1 MGIVTMANEEEK
13 NSQFSNLAVEMNF
26 VDQDKVDKAQVVRL
40 RIFEKTNVR
49 MCIGEVLIEMGAIT
63 AAQRDEIL
71 GIIEEI
77 EIQPQSA
84 VSAPPAKS
92 KKTKSRK
99 EKTNASNTFDIT
111 VSKDK
116 LKAIAFFDG
125 NVPTTA
131 VDINDVKTMLH
142 AEGILYGI
150 ADDDQIKGFLEG
162 KFCVG
167 KEWTIATGTEPIPD
181 TPPQIVYHFDTD
193 PLKIGTLTED
203 GLMDWKDRG
212 LLPQVTEGDLLA
224 EKIPGPKGK
233 EGMDVYGKK
242 IPIPKSREIRFKC
255 AKGARRSEDGMQV
268 HATVSGIPKLS
279 VLGEISVMSTLQ
291 IPGDI
296 SLKTGHVTFDGHIEV
311 AGAVEKG
318 YRVKGES
325 LRANEIR
332 DAQIDVA
339 GDITAM
345 NGIFGATI
353 RCKGNL
359 RAGHI
364 HNANIILDGDL
375 AVEKEIIDSTIEVN
389 GRCLI
394 NDGIIL
400 SSVISSKM
408 GITVMDIGSRA
419 ANPSELTVGIDQ
431 QLERNIETTR
441 QEIQAIKSESD
452 ILPKTIKD
460 LKKQSDQINT
470 RLGKVAQEQDRCM
483 VQHRQLQE
491 KVEAGLLK
499 KEGPE
504 AEKLQKTI
512 DELKKRQDAYDADVA
527 NLMAEDESVSQEIV
541 ELEKKVIENK
551 ETLENLKNRLEEL
564 TEQKKVDEGIAS
576 IKVGGNIFSGNV
588 INGLHSKLFIEE
600 DLKRLSIFETD
611 KPDHDSVKRWRFEL
625 GPYR

>member
-1 MGIVTMANEEEK
+1 
-13 NSQFSNLAVEMNF
+13 
-26 VDQDKVDKAQVVRL
+26 
-40 RIFEKTNVR
+40 
-49 MCIGEVLIEMGAIT
+49 
-63 AAQRDEIL
+63 
-71 GIIEEI
+71 
-77 EIQPQSA
+77 
-84 VSAPPAKS
+84 
-92 KKTKSRK
+92 
-99 EKTNASNTFDIT
+99 
-111 VSKDK
+111 
-116 LKAIAFFDG
+116 
-125 NVPTTA
+125 
-131 VDINDVKTMLH
+131 
-142 AEGILYGI
+142 
-150 ADDDQIKGFLEG
+150 
-162 KFCVG
+162 
-167 KEWTIATGTEPIPD
+167 
-181 TPPQIVYHFDTD
+181 
-193 PLKIGTLTED
+193 
-203 GLMDWKDRG
+203 
-212 LLPQVTEGDLLA
+212 
-224 EKIPGPKGK
+224 
-233 EGMDVYGKK
+233 
-242 IPIPKSREIRFKC
+242 
-255 AKGARRSEDGMQV
+255 
-268 HATVSGIPKLS
+268 
-279 VLGEISVMSTLQ
+279 MSTLQ

>member
-13 NSQFSNLAVEMNF
+13 NSQFSSLAVEMNF
-26 VDQDKVDKAQVVRL
+26 VDQAKVDKAQVVQL

-63 AAQRDEIL
+63 SAQRDEIL
-71 GIIEEI
+71 GMLEEI
-77 EIQPQSA
+77 ENQSQS
-84 VSAPPAKS
+84 VSASPSTPKKS
-92 KKTKSRK
+92 KSEKRKTKG
-99 EKTNASNTFDIT
+99 SNTFDIT

-116 LKAIAFFDG
+116 LKVIAFFDG
-125 NVPTTA
+125 DVPTTQ

-142 AEGILYGI
+142 AEGILFGI
-150 ADDDQIKGFLEG
+150 ADDDQINGFLEG

-167 KEWTIATGTEPIPD
+167 KDWTIATGTEPVPD
-181 TPPQIVYHFDTD
+181 APPEMVYHFDTD

-212 LLPQVTEGDLLA
+212 ILPQVKEGDLLA

-242 IPIPKSREIRFKC
+242 IPIPKSREVRFKC

-268 HATVSGIPKLS
+268 HALVSGIPKLS
-279 VLGEISVMSTLQ
+279 VMGEISVMSTLQ

-296 SLKTGHVTFDGHIEV
+296 SLETGHVTFDGHIEV
-311 AGAVEKG
+311 SGDIEKG

-325 LRANEIR
+325 LRVNEIR
-332 DAQIDVA
+332 DAELDID

-375 AVEKEIIDSTIEVN
+375 AVEKEIIDSTIEAN
-389 GRCLI
+389 GRSLI

-408 GITVMDIGSRA
+408 GITVMDVGSRA
-419 ANPSELTVGIDQ
+419 SNPSELTVGIDQ
-431 QLERNIETTR
+431 QLDRDIDATR
-441 QEIQAIKSESD
+441 QEIQTIKSEHD
-452 ILPKTIKD
+452 ILPKTIKE
-460 LKKQSDQINT
+460 LKKRSDQINT
-470 RLGKVAQEQDRCM
+470 RLGDVAQEQDRCM
-483 VQHRQLQE
+483 VQHRRLQE
-491 KVEAGLLK
+491 KVEAGVLK
-499 KEGPE
+499 NDGPE
-504 AEKLQKTI
+504 AQKLQKTI
-512 DELKKRQDAYDADVA
+512 DELKKRRDAYDTDVA
-527 NLMAEDESVSQEIV
+527 NLMAEDESVSQEIA
-541 ELEKKVIENK
+541 ELEKTVIDNK
-551 ETLENLKNRLEEL
+551 QTLENLKNSLDQL
-564 TEQKKVDEGIAS
+564 TEQKKEDQGIAAV
-576 IKVGGNIFSGNV
+576 KVGGNIYAGNMISGP
-588 INGLHSKLFIEE
+588 HSKILIEE
-600 DLKRLSIFETD
+600 DLKRLSIIETD
-611 KPDHDSVKRWRFEL
+611 KPDHDGAKRWRFEL
-625 GPYR
+625 VPFR

>member
-1 MGIVTMANEEEK
+1 MANEEEK
-13 NSQFSNLAVEMNF
+13 NSQFSSLAVEMNF
-26 VDQDKVDKAQVVRL
+26 VDQAKVDKAQVVRL

-63 AAQRDEIL
+63 AEQRNEIL
-71 GIIEEI
+71 GMLEEI
-77 EIQPQSA
+77 ENQTQSIA
-84 VSAPPAKS
+84 ASPSPPKKS
-92 KKTKSRK
+92 KSEKTKTK
-99 EKTNASNTFDIT
+99 GSNTFDIT

-116 LKAIAFFDG
+116 LKVIAFFDG
-125 NVPTTA
+125 DVPTTE
-131 VDINDVKTMLH
+131 VNINDVKTMLH

-150 ADDDQIKGFLEG
+150 ADDDQINGFLEG

-167 KEWTIATGTEPIPD
+167 KDWTIATGTEPVAD
-181 TPPQIVYHFDTD
+181 APPEIVYHFDID

-212 LLPQVTEGDLLA
+212 ILPQVKEGDLLA

-242 IPIPKSREIRFKC
+242 IPIPKSREVRFKC

-268 HATVSGIPKLS
+268 HASVSGIPKLS

-296 SLKTGHVTFDGHIEV
+296 SLETGHVTFDGHIEV
-311 AGAVEKG
+311 AGDIEKG

-325 LRANEIR
+325 LRVNEIR
-332 DAQIDVA
+332 DAQIDID

-375 AVEKEIIDSTIEVN
+375 AVEKEIIDSTIEAN
-389 GRCLI
+389 GRSLI

-400 SSVISSKM
+400 SSVISSRM
-408 GITVMDIGSRA
+408 GITAMDIGSRA
-419 ANPSELTVGIDQ
+419 SNPSELTVGIDQ
-431 QLERNIETTR
+431 QLERDIETTR
-441 QEIQAIKSESD
+441 QEIQAIKSEHE
-452 ILPKTIKD
+452 ILHRTIKE

-470 RLGKVAQEQDRCM
+470 RLGDVAQEQDRCM

-491 KVEAGLLK
+491 KVEAGVLQK
-499 KEGPE
+499 NGPE
-504 AEKLQKTI
+504 AQKLQKTI
-512 DELKKRQDAYDADVA
+512 DELKKRQDAYDTDVA
-527 NLMAEDESVSQEIV
+527 NLMAEDESVSQEIA
-541 ELEKKVIENK
+541 ELEKKVVENK
-551 ETLENLKNRLEEL
+551 EALENLKNSLDEL
-564 TEQKKVDEGIAS
+564 TEKKKEDQGIAS
-576 IKVGGNIFSGNV
+576 VKVGGNIFAGNM
-588 INGLHSKLFIEE
+588 IIGPHCKILIEE
-600 DLKRLSIFETD
+600 DLKRLSIIETD
-611 KPDHDSVKRWRFEL
+611 KADHDGVKRWRFEL
-625 GPYR
+625 APFR